1 MRRKRELSKEELRI
15 IHTRV
20 SDEEAI
26 DEFFKH
32 CYLKNLRQAT
42 IDYYRNEFMATKR
55 ILNKELVDLET
66 SDIEHL
72 IMISKERI
80 KITTINTRLRALRAF
95 YNFIYRKR
103 LIATNPMEEIKLLK
117 DRHKMIDALENVE
130 IEKLLKVMRD
140 EKTFVG
146 FRDEVIFLVF
156 LDTGIRLSE
165 LVGIEIGD
173 IRGDELLVRKTK
185 NNFERTVYL
194 SEFTQQQLK
203 RYLVIRGQL
212 DTDALF
218 INRDNGPLKSHS
230 IQGRFT
236 RYGQLAGIEKRVSPH
251 TFRHTMAKRIVMEGI
266 DAFSLMHLLGHTD
279 ITVTKRYV
287 NLWGKDL
294 KRKHGKY
301 GALKGLRL

>member
-15 IHTRV
+15 IHTRA

-26 DEFFKH
+26 EEFFKH

-55 ILNKELVDLET
+55 ILNKELVDLEAA
-66 SDIEHL
+66 DIEHL

-212 DTDALF
+212 ETEALF

-251 TFRHTMAKRIVMEGI
+251 TFRHTMAKRMVMEGI

>member
-26 DEFFKH
+26 EEFFKH

-55 ILNKELVDLET
+55 ILNKELVDLEAV
-66 SDIEHL
+66 DIEHL

-80 KITTINTRLRALRAF
+80 KVTTINTRLRALRAF

-212 DTDALF
+212 ETEALF

-251 TFRHTMAKRIVMEGI
+251 TFRHTMAKRMVMEGI

>member
-55 ILNKELVDLET
+55 ILNKELVDLEAA
-66 SDIEHL
+66 DIEHL

-103 LIATNPMEEIKLLK
+103 LIATNPMEDIKLLK

-251 TFRHTMAKRIVMEGI
+251 TFRHTMAKRMVMEGI

>member
-26 DEFFKH
+26 EEFFKH

-55 ILNKELVDLET
+55 ILNKELVDLEVV
-66 SDIEHL
+66 DIEHL

-80 KITTINTRLRALRAF
+80 KVTTINTRLRALRAF

-212 DTDALF
+212 ETEALF

-251 TFRHTMAKRIVMEGI
+251 TFRHTMAKRMVMEGI

>member
-26 DEFFKH
+26 EEFFKH

-55 ILNKELVDLET
+55 ILNKELVDLEAA
-66 SDIEHL
+66 DIEHL

-103 LIATNPMEEIKLLK
+103 LIATNPMEDIKLLK

-212 DTDALF
+212 ETEALF
-218 INRDNGPLKSHS
+218 INRDNGPLRSHS

-251 TFRHTMAKRIVMEGI
+251 TFRHTMAKRMVMEGI